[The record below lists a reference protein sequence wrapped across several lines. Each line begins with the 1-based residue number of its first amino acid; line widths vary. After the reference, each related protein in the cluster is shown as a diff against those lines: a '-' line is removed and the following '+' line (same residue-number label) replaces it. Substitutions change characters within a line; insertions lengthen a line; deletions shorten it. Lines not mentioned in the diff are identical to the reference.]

1 METTTV
7 ASATDVTVHVDV
19 EPICGAGALVRPAGE
34 AEAVAAL
41 DYAHQQKRAF
51 EVAELI
57 AILHTA
63 DLWKIDSGAV
73 FEGMERLIEPGHD
86 GTPKVG
92 DFLAL
97 EIGPLLEMTA
107 PAALSQIGFALDL
120 RHRHPQMFKKVI
132 AGRVQV
138 WRAKKVC
145 ERCAALSLED
155 CLQVDEKMADVLE
168 YQTMSRAMRLLEEQI
183 IAADVE
189 AARRRAEAK
198 RLQRFIKISPIDDG
212 HVSIYGIVNPEDG
225 LMFDFVLR
233 KIANTLPAKPDPE
246 IGRDVDMR
254 RATALG
260 ILCRHFQDQPCQQ
273 PRLPGTTIA
282 AHDHEPEQE
291 PPPEWEPPQSDK
303 LSGCAGSPDSRSD
316 TPVAPEGA
324 GGIPVP
330 GGRPDQTP
338 CDSSQAPV
346 GMNRSA
352 QQSAEAN
359 EPDRRVPTWRRR
371 LESIFRDD
379 HAQSGNEEGTG
390 LPRSAGKAKLN
401 HRDLALLDELSN
413 LQPPAQ
419 EPPDWEPPGPQFL
432 STPAAATGDRVHGRG
447 PDSREL
453 SEAATGQEPEQRRH
467 GSSLPACPRPP
478 EGTAMPTH
486 TLVVHVNATDLTPGV
501 ALVDSW
507 GPLLAEQLPEFLK
520 GSKVIVR
527 PVIDPEQIQPSDAYQ
542 VPGRMRFAIEQRN
555 AVDVYPYGIL
565 PAGRCDLD
573 HTIAYESGKKGQ
585 THPGNLGP
593 LSRKAHRAKTHGGF
607 RLEQPSPGLF
617 VWTTKLGYRYAV
629 TAAGTTRIQVP

>member
-63 DLWKIDSGAV
+63 DLWKIDSEAV

-212 HVSIYGIVNPEDG
+212 HVSIYGIINPEDG

-324 GGIPVP
+324 GG
-330 GGRPDQTP
+330 
-338 CDSSQAPV
+338 
-346 GMNRSA
+346 
-352 QQSAEAN
+352 
-359 EPDRRVPTWRRR
+359 
-371 LESIFRDD
+371 
-379 HAQSGNEEGTG
+379 GNEEGTG

-401 HRDLALLDELSN
+401 HRDPSLPDELSN

-419 EPPDWEPPGPQFL
+419 EPPDWEPPGPEFL
-432 STPAAATGDRVHGRG
+432 STPAAATGDCVHGRG
-447 PDSREL
+447 PESREL
-453 SEAATGQEPEQRRH
+453 SEAAAGQEPEQRRH

-478 EGTAMPTH
+478 EGAAMPTH